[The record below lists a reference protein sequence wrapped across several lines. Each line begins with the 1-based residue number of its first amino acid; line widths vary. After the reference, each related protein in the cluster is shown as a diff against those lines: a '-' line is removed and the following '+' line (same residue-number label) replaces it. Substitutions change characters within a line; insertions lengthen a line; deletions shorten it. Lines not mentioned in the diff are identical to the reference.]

1 MRIEQLIQETNNQGQ
16 LDELDM
22 TNLGK
27 VAGSVAGKTAQSL
40 GAVAGGVKGAWD
52 AAKAGFQQGKGFV
65 SGQRVGGGTAP
76 TSAQAINQQ
85 GPQGTA
91 PAQNVQGTA
100 GTAVQQMAKATQGQ
114 KPQQVGNTLYSQ
126 LKGQVGNL
134 DKGSIDKMINLLQKL
149 KAQVGKAQPAQNTG
163 GAGAFGQMAQQMAAA
178 ADAKTAPAQ
187 QAAPAQEPAAEPAAA
202 PTQQAAP
209 APAAEPAPSGKL
221 TPQQIAAKKAELQGR
236 RAAGNSTATATGSG
250 FKNYVAGSGERLQG
264 ADAQGNPVFK
274 KIAREGTYQFESK
287 FLGGWI

>member
-1 MRIEQLIQETNNQGQ
+1 
-16 LDELDM
+16 
-22 TNLGK
+22 
-27 VAGSVAGKTAQSL
+27 
-40 GAVAGGVKGAWD
+40 
-52 AAKAGFQQGKGFV
+52 
-65 SGQRVGGGTAP
+65 
-76 TSAQAINQQ
+76 
-85 GPQGTA
+85 
-91 PAQNVQGTA
+91 
-100 GTAVQQMAKATQGQ
+100 
-114 KPQQVGNTLYSQ
+114 
-126 LKGQVGNL
+126 
-134 DKGSIDKMINLLQKL
+134 
-149 KAQVGKAQPAQNTG
+149 
-163 GAGAFGQMAQQMAAA
+163 MAAA

>member
-1 MRIEQLIQETNNQGQ
+1 MRIEQLIQETNDQKQ
-16 LDELDM
+16 IAELDM

-27 VAGSVAGKTAQSL
+27 VAGSVAGKTAQGI

-65 SGQRVGGGTAP
+65 SGQKIGGALTAR
-76 TSAQAINQQ
+76 QANQQ

-91 PAQNVQGTA
+91 PAQNVQGQA

-114 KPQQVGNTLYSQ
+114 KPAQVGNTLYSQ

-134 DKGSIDKMINLLQKL
+134 DKASIDKMINLLQKQ
-149 KAQVGKAQPAQNTG
+149 KAQVGKAQQATG
-163 GAGAFGQMAQQMAAA
+163 GAGAFGQMA
-178 ADAKTAPAQ
+178 
-187 QAAPAQEPAAEPAAA
+187 
-202 PTQQAAP
+202 
-209 APAAEPAPSGKL
+209 
-221 TPQQIAAKKAELQGR
+221 QQIAAKKAELQGR

-250 FKNYVAGSGERLQG
+250 FQNYVAGSGERLQG

-274 KIAREGTYQFESK
+274 KIAREGAYQFESK